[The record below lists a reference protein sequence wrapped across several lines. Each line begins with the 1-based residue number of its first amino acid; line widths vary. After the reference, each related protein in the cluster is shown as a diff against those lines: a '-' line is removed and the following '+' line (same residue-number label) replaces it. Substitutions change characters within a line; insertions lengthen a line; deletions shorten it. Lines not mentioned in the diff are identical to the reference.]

1 MLTQLLILSGL
12 LVSSTAFAENAP
24 PKAKAT
30 TSVYENETE
39 SPKTKSFAAKVKV
52 IRDETDS
59 VEVFFSGDEAKGAY
73 FLYRN
78 HPHFAEYLHRLEES
92 RKPQG
97 QKAKVIVED
106 EDKKIVTVE
115 PTAKAPAK
123 SSEWD

>member
-12 LVSSTAFAENAP
+12 LASAPALAENTP
-24 PKAKAT
+24 PKANAS

-59 VEVFFSGDEAKGAY
+59 VEVFFSGDDAKGGY
-73 FLYRN
+73 FLYRS

-97 QKAKVIVED
+97 PKAKVIAED
-106 EDKKIVTVE
+106 EDKKIITVE
-115 PTAKAPAK
+115 PTPKAPTK
-123 SSEWD
+123 SGWD